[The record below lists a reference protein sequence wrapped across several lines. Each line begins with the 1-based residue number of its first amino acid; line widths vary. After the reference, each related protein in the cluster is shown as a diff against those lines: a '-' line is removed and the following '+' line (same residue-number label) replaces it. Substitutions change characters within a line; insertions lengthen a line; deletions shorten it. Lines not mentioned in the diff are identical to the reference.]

1 MVVWQSIKNGWNKE
15 TGKIL
20 RIKIWMNCKEKEE
33 TVITFFSSTHVNQMM
48 LYEEGVKE
56 EVSKA
61 YKDKNL

>member
-1 MVVWQSIKNGWNKE
+1 
-15 TGKIL
+15 
-20 RIKIWMNCKEKEE
+20 MNCKEKEE